1 MQSIRSFLP
10 SLLSLRL
17 SSLSGHQSLSGYRG
31 QRIALGVRRLCNTF
45 GDNDPLELFNEQLC
59 RLTRQ
64 QKLLSHSVMTM
75 NNLFRAMP
83 TQSQEIALDKV
94 RSSTSEG
101 WKISPMAGQRL
112 AVGSLTFITAQ
123 YDPDQPMVSADADPA
138 GVPQTPSPVNDGHP
152 STVLTTAPASCRL
165 TNTGNSLPVERSGEI
180 LLPEKVIRY
189 PEGIAE
195 IHFSASGDYFLIVR
209 RNILE
214 IWGKASDGQWVEQGL
229 LRHSDRVLWPCFNAQ
244 ENAVLVWSLGGHAKI
259 LGQNPDGSWSDQGSI
274 KYNGNN
280 TPWVMARFSHSGN
293 HILSASLTISNSEA
307 HIWARDGHGQWSVKA
322 RLTDVKLDT
331 HRRGLFTGSSVSD
344 RHILSKSGRL
354 AQIWSSANGWLKP
367 RDIYHN
373 DTVCGTYLS
382 ASERHALT
390 YDYSGVVKLFDYQ
403 QGWSEVGEINHGAG
417 VAEAIFSDD
426 GRFVLTVSDNTD
438 RVPASK
444 IWQRDGSWSNL
455 ASITHRSGV
464 KFARFLANN
473 HVLSCGLDGKVV
485 ICCERPCGS
494 ETVRVEHTGPV
505 TSVVISPSGKQLLT
519 CSEDGTA
526 KLMHCDQSGCWS
538 EQAVIHHHGVVLG
551 GCFSSCGHSVMTFGA
566 DNSARLWAMDDFNE
580 WQERAVIHH
589 NKTIYGAQ
597 FSPSGALAVTF
608 SEDGTAVVCSGQTGQ
623 NWQRQRVIDHGAP
636 VRAVSFNATEEWLVT
651 SGNEFDD
658 KVWLFEQGDSNRG
671 GVLMMP
677 PVRRAK
683 FGQGYMLTLAKDN
696 TAVVWSIGESR
707 P

>member
-1 MQSIRSFLP
+1 MQSIRSLLP
-10 SLLSLRL
+10 SLSSLRL
-17 SSLSGHQSLSGYRG
+17 SSLSGHRPGQQGQMVASGARW
-31 QRIALGVRRLCNTF
+31 LCNKV
-45 GDNDPLELFNEQLC
+45 GDNDPMGLFNEQLC

-83 TQSQEIALDKV
+83 TQSQGIALDKV
-94 RSSTSEG
+94 RSSTPEG
-101 WKISPMAGQRL
+101 WKISPVAGQQL
-112 AVGSLTFITAQ
+112 AVGSLTFTTAQ
-123 YDPDQPMVSADADPA
+123 YDHPAVGADADSSPA
-138 GVPQTPSPVNDGHP
+138 GVLVNNVHP
-152 STVLTTAPASCRL
+152 FISPASCRL

-195 IHFSASGDYFLIVR
+195 IRFSPSGDYFLIVR

-214 IWGKASDGQWVEQGL
+214 IWGKALDGQWVEQGL
-229 LRHSDRVLWPCFNAQ
+229 LRHSDRILRPCFNAQ

-259 LGQNPDGSWSDQGSI
+259 LGQNPDGSWSDQGTI
-274 KYNGNN
+274 KYPGNN

-322 RLTDVKLDT
+322 RLPDVKLDS
-331 HRRGLFTGSSVSD
+331 HSRGLFTGASVSD
-344 RHILSKSGRL
+344 RHIFTKSGRL
-354 AQIWSSANGWLKP
+354 AQIWSSANSWQKP
-367 RDIYHN
+367 RDIYHS

-382 ASERHALT
+382 ACERHALT

-403 QGWSEVGEINHGAG
+403 QGWSDVGEINHGAG

-455 ASITHRSGV
+455 ASITHGSGV
-464 KFARFLANN
+464 KYARFLANN

-485 ICCERPCGS
+485 ICCASPYGS

-505 TSVVISPSGKQLLT
+505 TNVVISPAGNQLLT

-526 KLMHCDQSGCWS
+526 KLMHCDQSGYWS
-538 EQAVIHHHGVVLG
+538 EQAVIQHHGAVLG
-551 GCFSSCGHSVMTFGA
+551 GCFSSCGHSVMTYGA
-566 DNSARLWAMDDFNE
+566 DNSARLWAMDDFND

-589 NKTIYGAQ
+589 NKTIHGAQ
-597 FSPSGALAVTF
+597 FSPSSAIAVTF
-608 SEDGTAVVCSGQTGQ
+608 SEDGTAVVCSRQTGQ
-623 NWQRQRVIDHGAP
+623 NWQEQRVIAHGAP

-651 SGNEFDD
+651 SGNEFGA
-658 KVWLFEQGDSNRG
+658 KVWFFGDSNRSE
-671 GVLMMP
+671 VLMMS
-677 PVRRAK
+677 PVRRAE
-683 FGQGYMLTLAKDN
+683 FGQGCMLTLAKDN
-696 TAVVWSIGESR
+696 TVVVWSIGESR